1 MRWLRRRER
10 TTKAEN
16 PRLASI
22 RIFTNDLELRGRVAP
37 AGQRIT
43 DLLLRGQDLAFLPAG
58 AEPTPEHWLA
68 VATSDIL
75 FVVPPPLPPRS
86 TSGPPQN
93 VRQISVIVGPYRIT
107 GTAHLESDATLD
119 AAFAARQ
126 PFLPLTSA
134 VILHGGAPD
143 EALDVVIVNLAA
155 SSRFGP
161 A

>member
-1 MRWLRRRER
+1 MRWLRSRER
-10 TTKAEN
+10 TTTADHTT
-16 PRLASI
+16 LAAI
-22 RIFTNDLELRGRVAP
+22 RIFTRDIELRGAVAP

-86 TSGPPQN
+86 AGGPAPN
-93 VRQISVIVGPYRIT
+93 MRKVSVIVGPYRLT
-107 GTAHLESDATLD
+107 GTAHVKGDEELDAT
-119 AAFAARQ
+119 FVARQ

-134 VILHGGAPD
+134 EILRAGAPS

-155 SSRFGP
+155 STRVGP